1 MCTQEH
7 LVRVLHYPE
16 EVLDLAYSPR
26 FPVRGLWF
34 DREYGNLLK
43 VDQFGKILRCCHG
56 FRSVFTPQVGGK
68 FRIVFFCSQEKG
80 FIFPV
85 SFFFLINTWAGHGP
99 VP

>member
-1 MCTQEH
+1 
-7 LVRVLHYPE
+7 VLHYPE

-56 FRSVFTPQVGGK
+56 FRSVFTPHVGRK
-68 FRIVFFCSQEKG
+68 FRIVFL
-80 FIFPV
+80 FPRKRFHISGEFF
-85 SFFFLINTWAGHGP
+85 SFS
-99 VP
+99 